1 MATSELETNAR
12 KPSHHHA
19 ARLADVALDVA
30 VPTLAALLTLGV
42 FLLAM
47 G

>member
-1 MATSELETNAR
+1 VTRNLEALAR